1 MKKPIVAFGA
11 LVLAAGI
18 SVGGY
23 LAVRDKQKTDEKK
36 KEEKAQGLVLF
47 DFDETSIN
55 KMEIVSGDEKYT
67 LERDDS
73 TWEITE
79 GDQFPLEQDY
89 INLICSYASDMTAS
103 AEYSGSLEDYGLDSP
118 STVTLYS
125 DDDSYTINVGKISP
139 TNEYYYVQTGDRDGI
154 YSMRALNGSILGLNK
169 KFLRS
174 KSIIP

>member
-55 KMEIVSGDEKYT
+55 KMEIVSADEKYT

-73 TWEITE
+73 K
-79 GDQFPLEQDY
+79 L
-89 INLICSYASDMTAS
+89 
-103 AEYSGSLEDYGLDSP
+103 
-118 STVTLYS
+118 
-125 DDDSYTINVGKISP
+125 
-139 TNEYYYVQTGDRDGI
+139 
-154 YSMRALNGSILGLNK
+154 
-169 KFLRS
+169 
-174 KSIIP
+174 